1 MRELHI
7 AAGHSGEIGGYPE
20 MSARP
25 QSSKAAA
32 TSQLDTAVIAALAV
46 YRPRA
51 SMGARAGN
59 PCTLHW
65 RDGVLSLA
73 PCCRLCADPIAS
85 VVERPAVVQSPPP
98 ERQPLSRCSHRGGV
112 AIAVRQ
118 WSHRAGIL
126 SGVLKLR

>member
-1 MRELHI
+1 MHELHI

-32 TSQLDTAVIAALAV
+32 TSQLDTAVIAALA
-46 YRPRA
+46 
-51 SMGARAGN
+51 
-59 PCTLHW
+59 TLHW